1 MRNDLS
7 IIENWINPSS
17 HVLDCGCGDGELIK
31 DLITNKHVF
40 AYGIEKEIENVE
52 ICVKNG
58 VQVIQQDLESG
69 LALFDDKFFDVV
81 ILSQTLQTIHN
92 TQHILQEVVRVGK
105 KAIITFPNFGYWKHR
120 LRVINGRMP
129 VSKTLPYEWY
139 NTPNVRVLTLDDFEI
154 LSHKAGIKV
163 MDRIVLHE
171 NKKITW
177 GHNWRGSLVL
187 YLVTSIN

>member
-7 IIENWINPSS
+7 ILENWINPSS
-17 HVLDCGCGDGELIK
+17 HVLDCGCGDGELLQ
-31 DLITNKHVF
+31 DLIEKKSVF
-40 AYGIEKEIENVE
+40 AYGIEKEIDNVKNC
-52 ICVKNG
+52 IKNG
-58 VQVIQQDLESG
+58 VQVIQQDLEGG

-120 LRVINGRMP
+120 LKVASGRMP

-139 NTPNVRVLTLDDFEI
+139 NTPNVRVLTLSDFEI
-154 LSHKAGIKV
+154 LSHKAGLKV
-163 MDRIVLHE
+163 LDRIVLHE
-171 NKKITW
+171 NEKITW
-177 GHNWRGSLVL
+177 GHNWRGSLVM
-187 YLVTSIN
+187 YLVTGV